1 MRPGHGWRGGRGQSK
16 RLLMTAHPFPI
27 AILLAS
33 YQGARFI
40 GTQLDSLAAQAF
52 PHWRLVVSDDGSIDG
67 TPDLVRE
74 FAARYPDRE
83 ITLIPGPRQGATS
96 NFLHLLAHLRD
107 GEAMAFCD
115 QDDLWL
121 PDRLAVGVAALSADN
136 APASHARTEG
146 DAVADADAAAN
157 AGAASDGARDAD
169 AITVAG
175 AGSGATTNARGEV
188 AAGASQDAD
197 AAQDEG
203 ASRRSTSGNSA
214 PGRTSLE
221 TRAPDSCAPEGCFA
235 ECNAPQD
242 DDSGCD
248 ASSGPTS
255 LSPAVL
261 SRAPARPMLHVTRT
275 TICDEA
281 LSPLRPAP
289 LYARPPGFLNA
300 LVQSCTPGNTM
311 LVDPSG
317 AALLRAAAPAAL
329 RAGVISHDW
338 WSYMVI
344 SGAGGSVIR
353 DPRQTV
359 LYRQHRANVMGR
371 NDTPRAML
379 ARLTQLGGGDFGGW
393 LAANIAALKAIAP
406 MLTPENRARLADF
419 SLALTRPGP
428 AAAVALARL
437 GVYRQTR
444 TGTAA
449 LLGAAAAGR
458 LRY

>member
-1 MRPGHGWRGGRGQSK
+1 
-16 RLLMTAHPFPI
+16 MTAHPFPI

-40 GTQLDSLAAQAF
+40 GTQLDSLAAQEF
-52 PHWRLVVSDDGSIDG
+52 PHWRLVVSDDGSTDG

-74 FAARYPDRE
+74 FAARHRDRE
-83 ITLIPGPRQGATS
+83 ITLISGPRQGATS

-136 APASHARTEG
+136 APASHARTEEN
-146 DAVADADAAAN
+146 AVADVATN
-157 AGAASDGARDAD
+157 ASAASDRARHAN
-169 AITVAG
+169 AITLAG
-175 AGSGATTNARGEV
+175 AVSGAATNAGGEV

-197 AAQDEG
+197 AAQDKG
-203 ASRRSTSGNSA
+203 ASSRSTSGNSA
-214 PGRTSLE
+214 PGRTSPE
-221 TRAPDSCAPEGCFA
+221 SRAPDSCTPEARFA

-255 LSPAVL
+255 ASPSML
-261 SRAPARPMLHVTRT
+261 GRAPARPMLHVTRT

-289 LYARPPGFLNA
+289 LYTRPPGFLNA

-311 LVDPSG
+311 LVDPTG

-338 WSYMVI
+338 WSYLVI
-344 SGAGGSVIR
+344 SGAGGAVIR

-359 LYRQHRANVMGR
+359 LYRQHRGNVMGR

-393 LAANIAALKAIAP
+393 LAANIAALKEIAP

-419 SLALTRPGP
+419 SVALTRPGP

-458 LRY
+458 LRH